1 METNEKEKMQ
11 LTGTITQVIY
21 RNEANG
27 YTVMELMTDQG
38 EELTA
43 VGYSPMLGQGERVQ
57 LEGVFTMH
65 REYGRQFQAA
75 VCRPM
80 LPETTEELERFLASG
95 LIRGCGPATARAII
109 QVFGEETANILQNA
123 PGKLLKVPGI
133 GPVTAEKI
141 AVSYAENMQL
151 RKVIAGLSEYGI
163 TVSQAIRIAAEYGED
178 AVLRVKENPY
188 RLSDDIFGIGFK
200 TADAIAQKMGIE
212 AEAPFRMEAGLR
224 YALQLAA
231 GEGHMYLP
239 SDILIPFT
247 AKQLRTSTQSV
258 QRAALRMLQT
268 GVLRLGEGERE
279 PVYLAGYYRAEQECA
294 KRFYALA
301 QADLMP
307 LCTDVQRDLE
317 QRQKESHIYLAE
329 QQKAA
334 VETAVH
340 APISIIT
347 GGPGTGKTTIVQFL
361 LTLFERA
368 GLDVAL
374 CAPTGRAAKRME
386 QATGRQAH
394 TIHRLLEYGRGEE
407 NEEIY
412 GKDEDNPLETDVVIV
427 DEMSMVDT
435 FLMWHLLR
443 AIPQGMRVVLIG
455 DIDQL
460 PSVGPGH
467 VLHDLIESALFP
479 VTALDTIFRQGEGSA
494 ISLNARRINR
504 GEMPSPGQG
513 FEMWQAEN
521 PEQVWRCLQTLCK
534 DGDWQ
539 VITPMKKGE
548 SGVIALNGKL
558 QALINPAD
566 RKKPQFARFGQM
578 FRLGDQVMQIRND
591 YQQPWT
597 KDNGTDLEHGKGV
610 FNGELGVIVKI
621 NPEAELFTVQ
631 FDDDR
636 ISDYD
641 FAQAEEMT
649 LSYAISIHKSQG
661 SEFDR
666 VAIALLGGTPM
677 LYNRNLLYTA
687 VTRAK
692 KQVVL
697 IGRKAVVQ
705 QMINNNRTKQRYSGL
720 TAALQEAKQ
729 SK

>member
-1 METNEKEKMQ
+1 MLEGMV
-11 LTGTITQVIY
+11 TQIVY

-27 YTVMELMTDQG
+27 YTVMELMTDDG

-95 LIRGCGPATARAII
+95 LIKGCGPATARAII
-109 QVFGEETANILQNA
+109 QTFGDEAGDILTFA
-123 PGKLLKVPGI
+123 PNQLVRVPGI
-133 GPVTAEKI
+133 GPVTAAKI
-141 AVSYAENMQL
+141 GSSYAENMQL
-151 RKVIAGLSEYGI
+151 RQVIAGLSEYGI

-178 AVLRVKENPY
+178 AVSRVKENPY

-212 AEAPFRMEAGLR
+212 ADAPFRMEAGLR
-224 YALQLAA
+224 HTLQLAS
-231 GEGHMYLP
+231 GEGHMFLP
-239 SDILIPFT
+239 SEILIPFT
-247 AKQLRTSTQSV
+247 AKQLHTDVERV
-258 QRAALRMLQT
+258 QRAAVRMLQT
-268 GVLRLGEGERE
+268 GVLKLGEGKNE

-294 KRFYALA
+294 MLLKQLCQAELA
-301 QADLMP
+301 PLRTEVADGIE
-307 LCTDVQRDLE
+307 R
-317 QRQKESHIYLAE
+317 RQKSSGIRLAT
-329 QQKAA
+329 QQRAA
-334 VETAVH
+334 IETAV
-340 APISIIT
+340 ASPVSIIT
-347 GGPGTGKTTIVQFL
+347 GGPGTGKTTIVQFVL
-361 LTLFERA
+361 SLFEQA
-368 GLDVAL
+368 GLEVAL

-386 QATGRQAH
+386 QATGCAAH

-412 GKDEDNPLETDVVIV
+412 GKDQDHPLEADAVIV

-435 FLMWHLLR
+435 FLLMHLLR
-443 AIPQGMRVVLIG
+443 AVPQGTRVVFIG
-455 DIDQL
+455 DADQL

-467 VLHDLIESALFP
+467 VLHDLIQCGRFP

-504 GEMPSPGQG
+504 GEMPVPGQG
-513 FEMWQAEN
+513 FELWQAEN
-521 PEQVWRCLQTLCK
+521 PGQVWHHLQQLCVQ
-534 DGDWQ
+534 GDWQ

-548 SGVIALNGKL
+548 SGVISLNGKL
-558 QALINPAD
+558 QGLINPAGR
-566 RKKPQFARFGQM
+566 RKAEFARFGQT
-578 FRLGDQVMQIRND
+578 FRVGDQVMQIRND
-591 YQQPWT
+591 YNQPWT
-597 KDNGTDLEHGKGV
+597 RDRGEELERGKGV
-610 FNGELGVIVKI
+610 FNGELGVITSI
-621 NPEAELFTVQ
+621 QLEAEIFTVQ

-636 ISDYD
+636 VSEYD
-641 FAQAEEMT
+641 FAQADEVT

-692 KQVVL
+692 KHVIL
-697 IGRKAVVQ
+697 IGRKGVIQ
-705 QMINNNRTKQRYSGL
+705 QMIANNKTKQRYSGL
-720 TAALQEAKQ
+720 ALMLGQDGTAP
-729 SK
+729 